1 MLLGWLKTNNKRFF
15 SVLFIASF
23 SVLATQDSDQMPDM
37 ALLEYLAE
45 LVEVDGELIGP
56 MDMEDNIHE
65 DMSNKE
71 PSQALDNQK
80 EPSQTKES
88 QTEGKRENETQQ
100 SPDNDKA
107 AKTLSKDDKPTTQE
121 Q

>member
-1 MLLGWLKTNNKRFF
+1 MLLGWLKTNNKRYF

-56 MDMEDNIHE
+56 MDMDNTLEIDE
-65 DMSNKE
+65 S
-71 PSQALDNQK
+71 
-80 EPSQTKES
+80 SQTKDK
-88 QTEGKRENETQQ
+88 QDNETQN
-100 SPDNDKA
+100 SPDSDKA
-107 AKTLSKDDKPTTQE
+107 AKPLSKDNNPTTQE

>member
-1 MLLGWLKTNNKRFF
+1 MLLGWLKTNNKRCF
-15 SVLFIASF
+15 SVLLLTSF

-56 MDMEDNIHE
+56 MDMADTNIGE
-65 DMSNKE
+65 APNNTNEKPNKE
-71 PSQALDNQK
+71 NSQIQDSK
-80 EPSQTKES
+80 ENDSKH
-88 QTEGKRENETQQ
+88 
-100 SPDNDKA
+100 SPDSDKA
-107 AKTLSKDDKPTTQE
+107 AKSLSKDNNPTTQE

>member
-1 MLLGWLKTNNKRFF
+1 MLLGWLKTNNKRYF

-56 MDMEDNIHE
+56 MDMDSTIASDEPIHTK
-65 DMSNKE
+65 DK
-71 PSQALDNQK
+71 
-80 EPSQTKES
+80 SQTKD
-88 QTEGKRENETQQ
+88 KRDNETQQ
-100 SPDNDKA
+100 TPDNDKA
-107 AKTLSKDDKPTTQE
+107 AKPLSKDDNPTTQE